1 MTNFISCFSYQVIST
16 VDVRNLRFTVSSCAI
31 STTTR
36 NYFFQQQREKT
47 SWLITAFIP
56 YVRWNA
62 VPVSVYSLWALTIF
76 CKITTRTTKQK
87 SHKSQ
92 KEASIRLLSGWTYR
106 ATIMFWMNAT
116 SRKFLAIKNKRIWT
130 RFMSFRHRMVLATLT
145 LNECNFKSYHS
156 GSRIVTFKVAPI
168 LS

>member
-1 MTNFISCFSYQVIST
+1 MLRDWLNNLPPVFQPMRSKSNAVAPWAHDFCCALSKLQVFAWNFDWLIVLFALFIHRSNYCGSDFSTIIWKPYAMTNFISCFSYQVIST

-62 VPVSVYSLWALTIF
+62 VPVSVYSPWALTIF
-76 CKITTRTTKQK
+76 CEITTRTKKQ
-87 SHKSQ
+87 
-92 KEASIRLLSGWTYR
+92 
-106 ATIMFWMNAT
+106 N
-116 SRKFLAIKNKRIWT
+116 
-130 RFMSFRHRMVLATLT
+130 
-145 LNECNFKSYHS
+145 
-156 GSRIVTFKVAPI
+156 
-168 LS
+168 